1 MDNEGWSWMFPPEP
15 HQEPRHCCGC
25 ALVPWP
31 GCTPPQGFGEG
42 QALVADSPRT
52 PPVCPSEPKD
62 HTGQAAEQI
71 FMASGVTQL

>member
-1 MDNEGWSWMFPPEP
+1 MSPGTGVVVPCCPWCRGQAAHP
-15 HQEPRHCCGC
+15 HRDLG
-25 ALVPWP
+25 
-31 GCTPPQGFGEG
+31 GG